1 MTWLIFGLLTA
12 FFEAIKDVF
21 SKQNLKKNDEYVV
34 AWSLAFFSAIFLTP
48 FLFFIK
54 IPQLNPQLNPQFW
67 ISLSIGGSIN
77 AVTAILYIKA
87 IKLSD
92 LSLTVP
98 LVALTPLFMLF
109 TSPLIVGEYP
119 NVFDYIGIFLIVTGS
134 YLLNIKEKSQGYLAP
149 FKALLHQPG
158 PKLMLIVA
166 FLWSITSNFDKIG
179 VQNSSPIF
187 WLFSL
192 FTTMSIVL
200 LPVLLKKTPN
210 PSRKI
215 IKHLPLLVT
224 MGFFNALGVIFQM
237 QALTMTLV
245 VQVIAV
251 KRTSVLMGVLFGHF
265 IFKEKDIQQRLLGA
279 AIMIVGVFFITL

>member
-1 MTWLIFGLLTA
+1 LIWLIFGILTA
-12 FFEAIKDVF
+12 FFEAVKDVF
-21 SKQNLKKNDEYVV
+21 GKQNLKKNDEYVV
-34 AWSLAFFSAIFLTP
+34 AWSLAFFSAVFLIP
-48 FLFFIK
+48 FVLYAG
-54 IPQLNPQLNPQFW
+54 IPSLNLQFW
-67 ISLSIGGSIN
+67 IALLIGGSLN
-77 AVTAILYIKA
+77 AVTAVLYIKA
-87 IKLSD
+87 IKISD

-98 LVALTPLFMLF
+98 LVALTPLFLLL

-119 NVFDYIGIFLIVTGS
+119 NLFDCIGIFLIVTGS

-149 FKALLHQPG
+149 FKALLYQPG
-158 PKLMLIVA
+158 PKMMLIVA

-187 WLFSL
+187 WVFALFAS
-192 FTTMSIVL
+192 MSVL
-200 LPVLLKKTPN
+200 LLPILLHKTPN

-215 IKHLPLLVT
+215 ARDLPMLAT
-224 MGFFNALGVIFQM
+224 MGFFNATGVIFQM

-265 IFKEKDIQQRLLGA
+265 IFKEKDIQERLLGA
-279 AIMIVGVFFITL
+279 AIMIGGVFLITL

>member
-1 MTWLIFGLLTA
+1 MTWLIFGILTA
-12 FFEAIKDVF
+12 FFEAVKDVF

-34 AWSLAFFSAIFLTP
+34 AWSLAFFSALFLVP

-54 IPQLNPQLNPQFW
+54 IPQLNPQLNPLFW
-67 ISLSIGGSIN
+67 ISLLIGGSIN

-98 LVALTPLFMLF
+98 LVALTPLFMLL

-119 NVFDYIGIFLIVTGS
+119 NFFDYVGIFLIVTGS

-149 FKALLHQPG
+149 FKALLHEPG

-166 FLWSITSNFDKIG
+166 FLWSITSNLDKIG

-192 FTTMSIVL
+192 FTAMSVLL
-200 LPVLLKKTPN
+200 LPVLVNKTPN

-215 IKHLPLLVT
+215 MQQLPMLAT
-224 MGFFNALGVIFQM
+224 MGFVNALGVVFQM

-279 AIMIVGVFFITL
+279 VIMILGVFFITL

>member
-1 MTWLIFGLLTA
+1 MTWLIFGILTA
-12 FFEAIKDVF
+12 FFEAVKDVF

-34 AWSLAFFSAIFLTP
+34 AWSLAFFSALFLVP

-54 IPQLNPQLNPQFW
+54 IPQLNPQLNPLFW
-67 ISLSIGGSIN
+67 IALLIGGSIN

-98 LVALTPLFMLF
+98 LVALTPLFMLL

-119 NVFDYIGIFLIVTGS
+119 NFFDCIGIFLIVTGS

-149 FKALLHQPG
+149 FKALLHEPG

-192 FTTMSIVL
+192 FTAMSVLL
-200 LPVLLKKTPN
+200 LPVLLHKTPN

-215 IKHLPLLVT
+215 IQQLPLLAT
-224 MGFFNALGVIFQM
+224 MGFVNALGVVFQM

-265 IFKEKDIQQRLLGA
+265 IFKEKDIQQRLLGS
-279 AIMIVGVFFITL
+279 AIMILGVFFITL

>member
-1 MTWLIFGLLTA
+1 MTWLIFGILTA

-21 SKQNLKKNDEYVV
+21 SKHNLKKNDEYVV
-34 AWSLAFFSAIFLTP
+34 AWSLASFSAVFLTP
-48 FLFFIK
+48 LLFFIE

-67 ISLSIGGSIN
+67 IALSIGGSIN

-98 LVALTPLFMLF
+98 LVALTPLFMLL

-119 NVFDYIGIFLIVTGS
+119 NLFDYIGIFLIVTGS

-192 FTTMSIVL
+192 FTTMSLLL
-200 LPVLLKKTPN
+200 LPVLLNKTPN

-215 IKHLPLLVT
+215 IKHLPLLAT

-265 IFKEKDIQQRLLGA
+265 IFKEKDIQQRLLGS
-279 AIMIVGVFFITL
+279 AIMIVGVFLITL

>member
-1 MTWLIFGLLTA
+1 MIWLILGILTA
-12 FFEAIKDVF
+12 FFEAVKDVF
-21 SKQNLKKNDEYVV
+21 SKQNLKKSDEYVV

-48 FLFFIK
+48 WVIYTG
-54 IPQLNPQLNPQFW
+54 IPALNTQFW
-67 ISLSIGGSIN
+67 IALLIGGSIN
-77 AVTAILYIKA
+77 AVTAVLYIKA
-87 IKLSD
+87 IKVSD

-98 LVALTPLFMLF
+98 LVALTPLFMLL

-119 NVFDYIGIFLIVTGS
+119 NFFDCIGILLIVTGS

-149 FKALLHQPG
+149 FKALLKEPG
-158 PKLMLIVA
+158 PKFMLIVA

-192 FTTMSIVL
+192 FGTMSVLL
-200 LPVLLKKTPN
+200 LPVLLHKTPN

-215 IKHLPLLVT
+215 LKQLPMLAA
-224 MGFFNALGVIFQM
+224 MGFFNAVGVLCQM
-237 QALTMTLV
+237 QALTLTLV
-245 VQVIAV
+245 VQVIAI

-279 AIMIVGVFFITL
+279 AIMVFGVFFITL

>member
-1 MTWLIFGLLTA
+1 MTWLIFGILTA
-12 FFEAIKDVF
+12 FFEAVKDVF

-34 AWSLAFFSAIFLTP
+34 AWSLAFFSALFLVP

-54 IPQLNPQLNPQFW
+54 IPQLNPQLNPLFW
-67 ISLSIGGSIN
+67 MALLIGGSIN

-98 LVALTPLFMLF
+98 LVALTPLFMLL

-119 NVFDYIGIFLIVTGS
+119 NFFDCIGIFLIVTGS

-149 FKALLHQPG
+149 FKALLHEPG

-192 FTTMSIVL
+192 FTAMTVLL
-200 LPVLLKKTPN
+200 LPVLLHKTPN

-215 IKHLPLLVT
+215 MQQLPLLAT
-224 MGFFNALGVIFQM
+224 MGFVNALGVVFQM

>member
-1 MTWLIFGLLTA
+1 MTWLIFGILTA

-119 NVFDYIGIFLIVTGS
+119 NFFDYIGIFLIVIGS
-134 YLLNIKEKSQGYLAP
+134 YLLNIKEKSKGYLAP
-149 FKALLHQPG
+149 FKALLHEPG

-192 FTTMSIVL
+192 FTTMSILL
-200 LPVLLKKTPN
+200 LPVLLNKTPN

>member
-1 MTWLIFGLLTA
+1 LTWLIFGLLTA

>member
-1 MTWLIFGLLTA
+1 LTWLIFGILTA
-12 FFEAIKDVF
+12 FFEAVKDVF

-34 AWSLAFFSAIFLTP
+34 AWSLAFFSAVFLAP
-48 FLFFIK
+48 FLFFIE
-54 IPQLNPQLNPQFW
+54 IPQLNPQLNPLFW
-67 ISLSIGGSIN
+67 IALLIGASIN

-98 LVALTPLFMLF
+98 LVALTPLFMLL

-119 NVFDYIGIFLIVTGS
+119 NFFDCIGIFLIVTGS

-149 FKALLHQPG
+149 FKALLHEPG

-192 FTTMSIVL
+192 FTAMSVLL
-200 LPVLLKKTPN
+200 LPVLLHKTPN

-215 IKHLPLLVT
+215 MQQLPMLAT
-224 MGFFNALGVIFQM
+224 MGLVNALGVVFQM

-265 IFKEKDIQQRLLGA
+265 IFKEKDIQQRLLGS
-279 AIMIVGVFFITL
+279 AIMILGVFFITL

>member
-1 MTWLIFGLLTA
+1 MTWLIFGILTA

-34 AWSLAFFSAIFLTP
+34 AWSLASFSAVFLTP
-48 FLFFIK
+48 FLFFIE

-67 ISLSIGGSIN
+67 IALSIGGSIN
-77 AVTAILYIKA
+77 AVTVILYIKA

-98 LVALTPLFMLF
+98 LVALTPLFMLL

-119 NVFDYIGIFLIVTGS
+119 NFFDYIGIFLIVTGS

-192 FTTMSIVL
+192 FTTMSLLL
-200 LPVLLKKTPN
+200 LPVLLNKTPN

-215 IKHLPLLVT
+215 MQQLPMLAT
-224 MGFFNALGVIFQM
+224 MGFVNALGVIFQM

>member
-1 MTWLIFGLLTA
+1 MTWLILGIFTA
-12 FFEAIKDVF
+12 FFEALKDVF
-21 SKQNLKKNDEYVV
+21 GKQNLKQSDEYVV
-34 AWSLAFFSAIFLTP
+34 AWSLSFFSVIFL
-48 FLFFIK
+48 
-54 IPQLNPQLNPQFW
+54 IPWVIHTGIPALNSQFW
-67 ISLSIGGSIN
+67 IALLIGGSIN
-77 AVTAILYIKA
+77 AVTALLYIKA
-87 IKLSD
+87 IKVSD

-98 LVALTPLFMLF
+98 LVALTPLFMLL

-119 NVFDYIGIFLIVTGS
+119 KFFDYIGILLIVIGS

-149 FKALLHQPG
+149 FKALVNEPG

-187 WLFSL
+187 WLFSI
-192 FTTMSIVL
+192 FGTMSILL
-200 LPVLLKKTPN
+200 LPVLLYKTPN

-215 IKHLPLLVT
+215 IKQLPMLAA
-224 MGFFNALGVIFQM
+224 MGFFNAIGVLCQM
-237 QALTMTLV
+237 QALTLTLV
-245 VQVIAV
+245 VQVIAI

-279 AIMIVGVFFITL
+279 GIMILGVFFISL

>member
-1 MTWLIFGLLTA
+1 LTWLIFGILTA
-12 FFEAIKDVF
+12 FFEAVKDVF

-34 AWSLAFFSAIFLTP
+34 AWSLAFFSAVFLVP
-48 FLFFIK
+48 FLFFIE

-67 ISLSIGGSIN
+67 IALLIGASLNS
-77 AVTAILYIKA
+77 VTAILYIKA

-98 LVALTPLFMLF
+98 LVALTPLFMLL

-119 NVFDYIGIFLIVTGS
+119 NFFDCIGICFIVMGS

-149 FKALLHQPG
+149 FKALLHEPG

-192 FTTMSIVL
+192 FTAMSVLL
-200 LPVLLKKTPN
+200 LPVLLHKTPN

-215 IKHLPLLVT
+215 MQHLPMLIT
-224 MGFFNALGVIFQM
+224 MGFVNGLGVIFQM